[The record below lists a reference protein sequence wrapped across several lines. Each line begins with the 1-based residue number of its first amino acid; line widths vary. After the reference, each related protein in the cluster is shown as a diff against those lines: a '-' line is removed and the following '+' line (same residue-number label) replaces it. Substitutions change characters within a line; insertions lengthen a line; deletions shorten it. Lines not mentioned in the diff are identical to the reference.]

1 LPELRGTLGPT
12 SWLAAPY
19 AARLHQLTN
28 LSAMMRRRGVLTQL
42 EVLRLL

>member
-1 LPELRGTLGPT
+1 LPEPRGTLDPAKE
-12 SWLAAPY
+12 LAAPY

-28 LSAMMRRRGVLTQL
+28 LSAMMRRRGLLTQL